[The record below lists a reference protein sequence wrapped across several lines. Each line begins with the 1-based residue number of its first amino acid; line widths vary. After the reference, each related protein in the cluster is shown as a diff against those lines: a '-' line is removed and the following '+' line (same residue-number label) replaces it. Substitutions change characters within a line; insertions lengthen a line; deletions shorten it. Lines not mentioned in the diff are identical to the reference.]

1 MRGFGKIVIFLAVAG
16 SFLGGTAYGACSV
29 LATNVDFGNYDVFSP
44 APTDSSGTIVVF
56 CFPPPWLPFYNV
68 RVEIGPSSV
77 SGGFNPRRMRR
88 SAGSDLLDYN
98 LFTDPAMTRIWGD
111 GTGGTY
117 VVNRR
122 VRTWRVR
129 WIRVYGRIPA
139 GQDVPAGSYTDNV
152 RVTIFY

>member
-1 MRGFGKIVIFLAVAG
+1 
-16 SFLGGTAYGACSV
+16 
-29 LATNVDFGNYDVFSP
+29 
-44 APTDSSGTIVVF
+44 
-56 CFPPPWLPFYNV
+56 
-68 RVEIGPSSV
+68 
-77 SGGFNPRRMRR
+77 MRR